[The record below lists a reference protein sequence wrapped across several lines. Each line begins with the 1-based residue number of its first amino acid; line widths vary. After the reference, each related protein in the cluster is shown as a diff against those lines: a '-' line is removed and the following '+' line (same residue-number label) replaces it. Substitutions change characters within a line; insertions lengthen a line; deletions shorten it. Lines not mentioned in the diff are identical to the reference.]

1 MKSVSPFFVLLAV
14 VFSVAL
20 AGCSGLPITGPLPDS
35 LAAEKIASVDAS
47 STSFAISPD
56 GKAAAFADSGLKLLL
71 IATGERVA
79 VSPKSPRKLAWSP
92 GGDILA
98 ATYGGGEKSSIVTYD
113 RHGVRTAETEVEGV
127 VTDLD
132 WLSERELIAG
142 ARLVTRYKFGS
153 NYKSIIHRWQP
164 GISAPVITPLR
175 DTTLQLKTTARWQAL
190 LDRGPMLDLS
200 GSADYILYLHPYAPP
215 LLTPYYRLIIRELA
229 TGREME
235 IATQGLN
242 AGGGR
247 FSADGETIL
256 YGDGVT
262 RTTVYNPWTEETL
275 GSRTSSGK
283 NLALSPVDDY
293 WFADGVLAI
302 GGSPVASLT
311 PGAVARFSPDG
322 RELFVAGSGTLYRLS
337 GLPPRGKGRAAG
349 APPKKVQEL
358 RSWRLEGLISAT
370 EYREA
375 IERLKLP

>member
-1 MKSVSPFFVLLAV
+1 MKSVSPFLVLLAV
-14 VFSVAL
+14 VFSMVA
-20 AGCSGLPITGPLPDS
+20 AGCSGLPISGPLPDS
-35 LAAEKIASVDAS
+35 LAPEKIASVDAS
-47 STSFAISPD
+47 STAFDISPD
-56 GKAAAFADSGLKLLL
+56 GKVAAFADSGLKILL
-71 IATGERVA
+71 ITAGERVA

-92 GGDILA
+92 DGKILA
-98 ATYGGGEKSSIVTYD
+98 ATYGSGEKSSIVTYD

-127 VTDLD
+127 VTDLA

-142 ARLVTRYKFGS
+142 ALLVTRYKFGS
-153 NYKSIIHRWQP
+153 NYKSIIQRWQP
-164 GISAPVITPLR
+164 GISAPVSTTLR

-200 GSADYILYLHPYAPP
+200 GSADYILYLHPYDPP

-247 FSADGETIL
+247 FSADGETVL
-256 YGDGVT
+256 YGDGMA

-275 GSRTSSGK
+275 GSRRNNGK
-283 NLALSPVDDY
+283 NLALSPVGNY

-302 GGSPVASLT
+302 GDTPVASLT

-337 GLPPRGKGRAAG
+337 GLHPRGKGRAAG
-349 APPKKVQEL
+349 GPPEKVQEL
-358 RSWRLEGLISAT
+358 RSWRIEGLISAT

-375 IERLKLP
+375 VERLKLQ